1 MKTNQWKVDGQAAK
15 ANIAAVKTIKLGQDL
30 HASQVTVVVQLDG
43 SVPQPAQRIATERYV
58 GWVRQLQEKH
68 PGTKICAC
76 YEAGPC
82 GYWLH
87 RALMAMEVQSYV
99 VAPVALNGRRK
110 TDGRDA
116 AVLCEQ
122 LERYVGGNT
131 RAFSVVTVP
140 SERVEQERA
149 LVRHRAA
156 LSKSLWRVTSQ
167 GRSYLLQQGVRVS
180 GAWWKKRAWETLSE
194 SVPEWLRALLVDF
207 KSQAE
212 QLQAQLHAVH
222 ERILRLAEEKGIHAP
237 RGIGVLT
244 WLTLLLEVG
253 DWSRFKNRRQVGS
266 YSGLC
271 PGECSSGERRREGSI
286 DKRGNRRMRHA
297 LQEAVWRLL
306 RWQPD
311 YPPLRRVKEASGAR
325 ARKRAAVAAARRLAI
340 DLWRL
345 ATQQTTIERVGLA
358 AVA

>member
-1 MKTNQWKVDGQAAK
+1 
-15 ANIAAVKTIKLGQDL
+15 
-30 HASQVTVVVQLDG
+30 
-43 SVPQPAQRIATERYV
+43 
-58 GWVRQLQEKH
+58 
-68 PGTKICAC
+68 
-76 YEAGPC
+76 
-82 GYWLH
+82 
-87 RALMAMEVQSYV
+87 V

-116 AVLCEQ
+116 AALCEQ
-122 LERYVGGNT
+122 LDRYVAGNT
-131 RAFSVVTVP
+131 RAFSVVAVP
-140 SERVEQERA
+140 SETIERERA
-149 LVRHRAA
+149 LVRHRGA
-156 LSKSLWRVTSQ
+156 LGKSLRRVTSQ
-167 GRSYLLQQGVRVS
+167 GRSYLLQQGVRVR
-180 GAWWKKRAWETLSE
+180 GAWWSKRAWEALAIE
-194 SVPEWLRALLVDF
+194 LAEWLRSLLEDF
-207 KSQAE
+207 RAQAQ
-212 QLQAQLHAVH
+212 QLQAQLKAVH
-222 ERILRLAEEKGIHAP
+222 ERILALAEAKQIRAP

-253 DWSRFKNRRQVGS
+253 DWSRFQNRRQVGS

-311 YPPLRRVKEASGAR
+311 YPPIVRVKAASGAR
-325 ARKRAAVAAARRLAI
+325 ARKRAAGAAARRLAI

-345 ATQQTTIERVGLA
+345 ATQQTTVERVGLA